1 MGRAEKMIA
10 RGEGAAGKKRPND
23 PKRFIKTDHA
33 TKDGEAAEKSIS
45 YIDQSAIDKEAAY
58 DGFYAVCTNL
68 EDEAQTIVG
77 VNKRRW
83 EIEECFRIMKTDFG
97 ARPVY
102 VKRRER
108 IFAHFIVCFIA
119 LIVYRYLEK
128 KLGGKYTI
136 SQIISTLQE
145 MDFIKYEGKG
155 YQPVYTRTELTD
167 ALHDAFGFCTSK
179 QIVPIKKMKNICSQ
193 TKK

>member
-1 MGRAEKMIA
+1 MI
-10 RGEGAAGKKRPND
+10 EN
-23 PKRFIKTDHA
+23 
-33 TKDGEAAEKSIS
+33 EE
-45 YIDQSAIDKEAAY
+45 QY

-68 EDEAQTIVG
+68 EDGPESIVK

-83 EIEECFRIMKTDFG
+83 EIEECFRIMKTDFE

-102 VKRRER
+102 VKRQDR
-108 IFAHFIVCFIA
+108 IVAHFITCFIA

-128 KLGGKYTI
+128 KLGERYTI

-145 MDFIKYEGKG
+145 MDFMKYEGKG
-155 YQPVYTRTELTD
+155 YQPVYTRTALTD
-167 ALHDAFGFCTSK
+167 ALHEAFGFCTSK
-179 QIVPIKKMKNICSQ
+179 QIVPIKKMKNICSI